1 MASSSRKSGK
11 NSLQNIAEKGEKG
24 GESSSGGR
32 GSSSWSAARFAN
44 AAGTSTKRT
53 QSSETSTSANTADVS
68 SGLLPSA
75 DSLRLHPRVKKKFRR
90 PDPSNSTII
99 DWKASTKV
107 TRALQSADAMN
118 SEETRL
124 KMGAETKAKGSSVF
138 TGLFHNPCD
147 CLPCVRT
154 PEEQDNDENVPSS
167 PAGSSGDVHDAAEVS
182 LRLQRREEVCRERER
197 ERVRVRSFGEFSLL
211 TP

>member
-11 NSLQNIAEKGEKG
+11 NSLQNIAEKEKG

-32 GSSSWSAARFAN
+32 GSSSLLIFAN

-53 QSSETSTSANTADVS
+53 QSSETSISANADVS
-68 SGLLPSA
+68 SGNTLPSA

-90 PDPSNSTII
+90 PEPSSSTII

-124 KMGAETKAKGSSVF
+124 KMGAETKAKGSGVF

-154 PEEQDNDENVPSS
+154 PEEQDDDENVPSS

-197 ERVRVRSFGEFSLL
+197 ERVRSFGEIFLL

>member
-11 NSLQNIAEKGEKG
+11 NSLQNIAEKG

-32 GSSSWSAARFAN
+32 GSSSWSVAN

-53 QSSETSTSANTADVS
+53 QSSETSTSANTADGS
-68 SGLLPSA
+68 SGLLPST

-90 PDPSNSTII
+90 PEPSNSTII

-107 TRALQSADAMN
+107 TKALQSADAMN
-118 SEETRL
+118 SEDTRL
-124 KMGAETKAKGSSVF
+124 KMGAGTKAKGSGVF

-197 ERVRVRSFGEFSLL
+197 ERVRVRSFGEIFLL

>member
-11 NSLQNIAEKGEKG
+11 NSLQNIAEG
-24 GESSSGGR
+24 SSGGR

-53 QSSETSTSANTADVS
+53 QSSETSTSANADGS

-124 KMGAETKAKGSSVF
+124 KMGAETKAKGSGVF

-197 ERVRVRSFGEFSLL
+197 ERVRVRSFGEIFLL

>member
-11 NSLQNIAEKGEKG
+11 NSLQNIAEG
-24 GESSSGGR
+24 SSGGR

-53 QSSETSTSANTADVS
+53 QSSETSTSANADGS

>member
-11 NSLQNIAEKGEKG
+11 NSLQNIAEKG
-24 GESSSGGR
+24 GEGSSGGR

-53 QSSETSTSANTADVS
+53 QSSETSTSANTADGS

-90 PDPSNSTII
+90 PEPSNSTII

-107 TRALQSADAMN
+107 TKALQSADAMN
-118 SEETRL
+118 SEDTRL
-124 KMGAETKAKGSSVF
+124 KMGAGTKAKGSGVF

-154 PEEQDNDENVPSS
+154 REEQDDDENVPSS
-167 PAGSSGDVHDAAEVS
+167 PAGSSGDVHNAAEVS

-197 ERVRVRSFGEFSLL
+197 KSESEVFWRNLC
-211 TP
+211 

>member
-11 NSLQNIAEKGEKG
+11 NSLQNIAEKG

-53 QSSETSTSANTADVS
+53 QSSETSTSANADGS
-68 SGLLPSA
+68 SGLLPST

-90 PDPSNSTII
+90 PEPSSSTII

-107 TRALQSADAMN
+107 TKALQSADAMN
-118 SEETRL
+118 SEDTRL
-124 KMGAETKAKGSSVF
+124 KVGAGTKAKRSGVF

-154 PEEQDNDENVPSS
+154 REEQDDDENVPSS
-167 PAGSSGDVHDAAEVS
+167 PAGSSGDVHNAAEVS

-197 ERVRVRSFGEFSLL
+197 KSESEVFWRNLC
-211 TP
+211 